1 MALNKTQFSS
11 IVIAALS
18 FSILYFGCDT
28 KSDKLKKANQTRSL
42 NMEATSIQ
50 NILLDVKKTLTKE
63 EKSIVEALNV
73 ELKKAN
79 SDETK
84 VDLSKRLSRTWYE
97 IGQPI
102 IAGYYAEEI
111 AKIEET
117 ENSWSIAG
125 TSYLLGVK
133 STQEKKI

>member
-11 IVIAALS
+11 IVIAALA

-28 KSDKLKKANQTRSL
+28 KSDNLKKANQTRSL

-63 EKSIVEALNV
+63 EKSLVEALNV
-73 ELKKAN
+73 ELNKAN

-84 VDLSKRLSRTWYE
+84 VDLSMLRSTLVSSEFALLSSTFKASTKDFSSFVRVFL
-97 IGQPI
+97 
-102 IAGYYAEEI
+102 
-111 AKIEET
+111 
-117 ENSWSIAG
+117 
-125 TSYLLGVK
+125 TSNN
-133 STQEKKI
+133 IF